1 MNFTT
6 RLINWLIRQIDFLK
20 FRIKNPRVPFVK
32 PLTIG
37 TYYSQEGQDL
47 YLSSLLFSELES
59 SAGGYVVDVGCN
71 HPEKYSNSKFF
82 EKYFKCK
89 TIAIDPIEEYREL
102 WKELRPEAI
111 FIATALGSLPGTVSL
126 SIPESGSFYDD
137 MFSSITGNNPK
148 ISGTN
153 CVVRDVPCVTLASV
167 IAEHKLEVITLLSI
181 DVEGVEL
188 DVVRGIDF
196 ERVLI
201 KCLIIE
207 NNTVNL
213 FGSEEIR
220 EFLRLKGYVF
230 FSRIGFYDD
239 VFLHKS
245 LLQKIRL

>member
-1 MNFTT
+1 MNFIT
-6 RLINWLIRQIDFLK
+6 RLINWLIRQIDFIK
-20 FRIKNPRVPFVK
+20 FRIKNPLVPIVN
-32 PLTIG
+32 PLTLG

-47 YLSSLLFSELES
+47 YLSTLLFNEFEH

-82 EKYFKCK
+82 EKYFNCK
-89 TIAIDPIEEYREL
+89 TIAIDPIEEYRAL
-102 WKELRPEAI
+102 WKELRPDAI
-111 FIATALGSLPGTVSL
+111 FVATALGKSTSTVSL
-126 SIPESGSFYDD
+126 SIPESGSVYDD

-148 ISGTN
+148 IGGAS
-153 CVVRDVPCVTLASV
+153 CVQRDVPCVTLASV
-167 IAEHKLEVITLLSI
+167 IETHRLDEITLLSI

-188 DVVRGIDF
+188 DVVEGIDF
-196 ERVLI
+196 EKALI

-207 NNTVNL
+207 NNTENL
-213 FGSEEIR
+213 FGSEKIR

-245 LLQKIRL
+245 LLQNARP